1 MSDQIPAE
9 ADVKSAK
16 SPKPKGNL
24 ARLLKTILKILVSV
38 VITVTV
44 LSNLFLLYVIIA
56 PDDLPKPFYFA
67 WVDENGQLI
76 TTAANI
82 PFPNPAGTQSTT
94 NEQASTSGSETAT
107 GSGSEANTTGG
118 GGESGGGEAKKAG
131 LLIDTGTKIVNLNEP
146 GGRRFIRAGVTIE
159 FAPPDETFYTMT
171 GETRTAYIATF
182 NEEMASYLPIIND
195 TIITIL
201 STKNFQSLYSA
212 EGKDALRL
220 EILESIKTKL
230 PEFKVLGVYLTEFVM
245 Q

>member
-1 MSDQIPAE
+1 MSDQISEEAEVKPA
-9 ADVKSAK
+9 KPPR
-16 SPKPKGNL
+16 PKVNL
-24 ARLLKTILKILVSV
+24 AGLLKSILKILVSI
-38 VITVTV
+38 VITATV
-44 LSNLFLLYVIIA
+44 LSNLFLLYVILA

-67 WVDENGQLI
+67 WADEAGQLI

-82 PFPNPAGTQSTT
+82 PFPNPAGTQTTT
-94 NEQASTSGSETAT
+94 NDQASTSGSETAT
-107 GSGSEANTTGG
+107 GSGSESNTTSGG
-118 GGESGGGEAKKAG
+118 GTSGGGETKKAG

-171 GETRTAYIATF
+171 GETRTAYIAKF

-201 STKNFQSLYSA
+201 STKDFQSLYSA
-212 EGKDALRL
+212 EGKDALRK